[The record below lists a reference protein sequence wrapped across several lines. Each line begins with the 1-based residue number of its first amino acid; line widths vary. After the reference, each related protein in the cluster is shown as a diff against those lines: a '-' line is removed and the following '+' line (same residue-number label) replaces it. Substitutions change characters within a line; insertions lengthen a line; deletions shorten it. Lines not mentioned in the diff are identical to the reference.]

1 MPLFSRRSFSSSLC
15 AAAILGWTRKTHAIG
30 PGAKVGI
37 GHIRHGGDWDP
48 SPESMRRI
56 LWETGKRTSIDAKR
70 DAKTVL
76 LEEDEL
82 FQFPLLFLTGTSGF
96 PEFSAKARLQLGRHL
111 RYGGLLYIDGASS
124 NNSFWESISR
134 ELSTIFPSSE
144 MARLKH
150 DHVLYK
156 SFFLLDKILGRS
168 DTDPW
173 AYGLDL
179 HDRTAVIAT
188 KTDVLSA
195 LERDK
200 LGTWKY
206 ECMPGGERQR
216 EQAIRFS
223 INLMMYATCLDYK
236 TDQVHIPFI
245 MKKKRR

>member
-1 MPLFSRRSFSSSLC
+1 M
-15 AAAILGWTRKTHAIG
+15 
-30 PGAKVGI
+30 
-37 GHIRHGGDWDP
+37 
-48 SPESMRRI
+48 
-56 LWETGKRTSIDAKR
+56 
-70 DAKTVL
+70 

-82 FQFPLLFLTGTSGF
+82 FQFPLLFLAGTNGF
-96 PEFSAKARLQLGRHL
+96 PEWSAKARSQLGRHL
-111 RYGGLLYIDGASS
+111 RYGGLLYIDSAAS
-124 NNSFWESISR
+124 NDAFWESVSR
-134 ELSTIFPSSE
+134 ELASIFPSNE
-144 MARLKH
+144 MVRLKR

-156 SFFLLDKILGRS
+156 SFFLIDKVLGRF

-188 KTDVLSA
+188 KTGVLEA

-206 ECMPGGERQR
+206 ECLPGGERQR
-216 EQAIRFS
+216 EQAIRFT